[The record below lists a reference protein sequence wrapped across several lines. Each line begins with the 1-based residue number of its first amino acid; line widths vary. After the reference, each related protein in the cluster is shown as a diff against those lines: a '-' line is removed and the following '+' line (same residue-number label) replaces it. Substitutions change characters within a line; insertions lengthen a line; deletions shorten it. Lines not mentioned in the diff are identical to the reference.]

1 MPPDWFVRL
10 AASSGPSFV
19 PALSNAGV
27 VAIALIVFAVFFVAG
42 TLLAAEWPGDVA
54 FLALVAGGVLVDWPA
69 MIVLAL
75 GAALVGIFTGV
86 LHSTLAPARTAR
98 IAADAERRVRPTLD
112 QFARDA
118 GLSDAERKRI
128 LGDGDRDAPRK

>member
-1 MPPDWFVRL
+1 MLPDWFVQL

-27 VAIALIVFAVFFVAG
+27 VAIALIVFAAFFVAG
-42 TLLAAEWPGDVA
+42 TLLVAEWPGDVA

-75 GAALVGIFTGV
+75 GAAFVGIFTGV
-86 LHSTLAPARTAR
+86 IHSTLAPARTAR
-98 IAADAERRVRPTLD
+98 IAAEAERRVRPALD
-112 QFARDA
+112 RFARDA
-118 GLSDAERKRI
+118 GLDDAERKRI
-128 LGDGDRDAPRK
+128 LGDGDAPRK